1 MGHFNFPLV
10 SAWDSLP
17 SDTSSEDLSN
27 RNFGEYRTFQGST
40 RYSATLDSILSHS
53 LCAIRECYTKQNKIL

>member
-27 RNFGEYRTFQGST
+27 RNFGEYHTFQRST
-40 RYSATLDSILSHS
+40 RYRATLDSILSHKRV
-53 LCAIRECYTKQNKIL
+53 LHAPT